1 LLHTDDRRQSSQST
15 FLLVRGWA
23 GYNVESHFRVT
34 SQSPRM
40 IDIDVKSLLRWSRR
54 GGAIELAANFQLLRD
69 RVLCPP
75 RLRRSHEWRARHRL
89 IRSARSRSPE
99 AARRCR
105 RQDGT
110 GVGRQGGRKPRSP
123 RCTGGNQPLSTAP
136 PIVHQN
142 AQKLA
147 PPSSRGAPGTFAH
160 TDQPQPR
167 RRARRSTSWSTSS
180 TILLPRVEKK
190 ARSNTCTLIRE
201 KAVDC
206 CAKGNELFLLSF
218 RQVGG
223 PWAQVSCA
231 KAPVHKNFRI
241 NGQIPDAVIPR
252 LASPACT
259 RLVLEHHLQ
268 DPFAW
273 CLPAWWV

>member
-1 LLHTDDRRQSSQST
+1 
-15 FLLVRGWA
+15 
-23 GYNVESHFRVT
+23 
-34 SQSPRM
+34 M
-40 IDIDVKSLLRWSRR
+40 IDIDVKSLVRWSRR
-54 GGAIELAANFQLLRD
+54 ARSIEPAASFQQPRD
-69 RVLCPP
+69 RILCPP
-75 RLRRSHEWRARHRL
+75 HLSRSHEWLGGHRR

-123 RCTGGNQPLSTAP
+123 RCTGGKQPLSTAP

-180 TILLPRVEKK
+180 TILCLRLEKK
-190 ARSNTCTLIRE
+190 SSI
-201 KAVDC
+201 K
-206 CAKGNELFLLSF
+206 
-218 RQVGG
+218 
-223 PWAQVSCA
+223 
-231 KAPVHKNFRI
+231 
-241 NGQIPDAVIPR
+241 
-252 LASPACT
+252 
-259 RLVLEHHLQ
+259 LE
-268 DPFAW
+268 F
-273 CLPAWWV
+273 